1 MISAMVDLLAG
12 CYQAGN
18 LDQME
23 AIARSLLA
31 AIPEDTVALQFLGL
45 ALYLGG
51 RLDDARL
58 VFLRAVAPPRGQP
71 PATTCEQA
79 REASLRLATRPGSG
93 LAGAW
98 VRIAG
103 ILRDYGLREAA
114 RRARRAAVASSLDRH
129 G

>member
-51 RLDDARL
+51 RLDDARQ
-58 VFLRAVAPPRGQP
+58 VFLRAVAAT
-71 PATTCEQA
+71 PATGPTTTW
-79 REASLRLATRPGSG
+79 R
-93 LAGAW
+93 
-98 VRIAG
+98 
-103 ILRDYGLREAA
+103 
-114 RRARRAAVASSLDRH
+114 
-129 G
+129 